1 MSDWI
6 KELEARAKS
15 GSPSYSEGDLLGN
28 SVIIA
33 YVPEYDSNE
42 IALEGDFTSEQLND
56 LVWHMRKHN
65 GEMWACQIEEK
76 VFCNHSE
83 CKEK

>member
-15 GSPSYSEGDLLGN
+15 DSPDYKEGDLLGN
-28 SVIIA
+28 SVIVA

-42 IALEGDFTSEQLND
+42 IALEGDFTIQQLED
-56 LVWHMRKHN
+56 LVSHMKKYK
-65 GEMWACQIEEK
+65 GE
-76 VFCNHSE
+76 
-83 CKEK
+83 